1 MVKLKLHAT
10 SVNDGACGGLVID
23 VLLIIKGTITLPV
36 SRSILNGI
44 RVLVVEDDDDTRDLL
59 SYVLGSHGA
68 TVFLSG
74 SVADGLAILRKE
86 RPNVVVTD
94 IGMPGHNGYAFIAAV
109 RKEEAREIRNTPTIA
124 LTAFATPTDR
134 DIAMISGFNEY
145 LTKPFEP
152 GELVL
157 TIKRLYDHSI
167 DSAA

>member
-1 MVKLKLHAT
+1 LLAHSRA
-10 SVNDGACGGLVID
+10 ALFLAIY
-23 VLLIIKGTITLPV
+23 VLSNIRGTTTLPV

-74 SVADGLAILRKE
+74 NVADGLAVLRKE
-86 RPNVVVTD
+86 RPHVVVTD

-109 RKEEAREIRNTPTIA
+109 RKEETRDLRNTPTIA
-124 LTAFATPTDR
+124 LTAFATATDR

-152 GELVL
+152 GELVQ
-157 TIKRLYDHSI
+157 TIKRLYDNAI
-167 DSAA
+167 DTAA

>member
-1 MVKLKLHAT
+1 VQQI
-10 SVNDGACGGLVID
+10 SPDLVID
-23 VLLIIKGTITLPV
+23 VLSDMKGRTTLPV

-68 TVFLSG
+68 TVFLSS
-74 SVADGLAILRKE
+74 SVADGLAALRRE
-86 RPNVVVTD
+86 HPHVVVTD

-157 TIKRLYDHSI
+157 TIKRLHDTSV
-167 DSAA
+167 DTAA

>member
-1 MVKLKLHAT
+1 M
-10 SVNDGACGGLVID
+10 
-23 VLLIIKGTITLPV
+23 
-36 SRSILNGI
+36 
-44 RVLVVEDDDDTRDLL
+44 VEDDDDTRDLL

-68 TVFLSG
+68 TVFLSS

-157 TIKRLYDHSI
+157 TIKRLYDNSV
-167 DSAA
+167 DTAA

>member
-1 MVKLKLHAT
+1 
-10 SVNDGACGGLVID
+10 
-23 VLLIIKGTITLPV
+23 VLFDMREIITLPV

-44 RVLVVEDDDDTRDLL
+44 RVLVVEDDEDTRDLL
-59 SYVLGSHGA
+59 SYVIGSHGA
-68 TVFLSG
+68 TVFLSS
-74 SVADGLAILRKE
+74 SVADGLAVLRKD
-86 RPNVVVTD
+86 RPQVVVTD

-109 RKEEAREIRNTPTIA
+109 RKEEIREIRNTPTIA

-157 TIKRLYDHSI
+157 TIKRLHDNRI

>member
-1 MVKLKLHAT
+1 
-10 SVNDGACGGLVID
+10 
-23 VLLIIKGTITLPV
+23 VLLKFRETTTLPV

-59 SYVLGSHGA
+59 SYVIGSHGA
-68 TVFLSG
+68 TVFLSS
-74 SVADGLAILRKE
+74 SVADGLAVLRTE
-86 RPNVVVTD
+86 RPHVVVTD

-109 RKEEAREIRNTPTIA
+109 RKEEIREVRNTPTIA

-157 TIKRLYDHSI
+157 TIKRLHDSI
-167 DSAA
+167 IHSAA